1 MGRQRSRT
9 RFRFVESRRLGRIAK
24 SFSFAFSRFSG
35 TDTNKLATSKA
46 IQGVPAYFV
55 SSRSTQVLRFLRNVG
70 GTNPKRQTNPKCLT
84 ARLSEMCSVV
94 DFRHTEKEIPHSVTR
109 KHLSETQ
116 NFLSETQ
123 NFLSESQNFLSETQ
137 NPLSETRIRFTVAPF
152 CLTETPS
159 CHSEMPSW
167 RDRMMA

>member
-1 MGRQRSRT
+1 MSY
-9 RFRFVESRRLGRIAK
+9 LGHV
-24 SFSFAFSRFSG
+24 F
-35 TDTNKLATSKA
+35 SKA
-46 IQGVPAYFV
+46 LEI
-55 SSRSTQVLRFLRNVG
+55 SSGPRKVG

-123 NFLSESQNFLSETQ
+123 NFLSETQNFLSETR
-137 NPLSETRIRFTVAPF
+137 NFLSETRLPPHCGSILP
-152 CLTETPS
+152 
-159 CHSEMPSW
+159 H
-167 RDRMMA
+167 